1 MPYCSKRNLSKK
13 ERGLSLKQTLAET
26 VISFLLGAAW
36 ALVLLGA
43 ALLFWS
49 FLPFGLLIAFMA
61 GVVGSLFGL
70 LFVVLLEV
78 ASLQFEKYREL
89 KRQRELLEMIAGAL
103 KASTKK
109 EDAQD
114 ACGH

>member
-1 MPYCSKRNLSKK
+1 MR
-13 ERGLSLKQTLAET
+13 QTLTET
-26 VISFLLGAAW
+26 LISFLLGAAW

-49 FLPFGLLIAFMA
+49 FLPFGFLIAFMA
-61 GVVGSLFGL
+61 GIVGSLSGL

-89 KRQRELLEMIAGAL
+89 KRQRELLETIAAAL
-103 KASTKK
+103 KASTKR
-109 EDAQD
+109 
-114 ACGH
+114 GHHREPFGH